1 MLRFLGELDADAG
14 WTKRLHLGALR
25 NTNRRRLAELGADT
39 GYDSIG
45 DWLQAEPLAR
55 YLDQLESAGKGRFSL
70 MFVN

>member
-14 WTKRLHLGALR
+14 WTKRLHPGALR